1 MGSDIF
7 EVGVNFGKMVLIF
20 VMMVQIVP
28 LLVWVERRGSAF
40 IQNRFGPNRV
50 GPLGLTQ
57 LLADAVK
64 FIFKED
70 FLPEKSHRLVF
81 YAAPIMALIP
91 AALAFAA
98 IPLSMPIEITQ
109 FEMLGSIWGPYR
121 FVFQGYEIGIGIV
134 FVLGVSSLAAY
145 SLLMAGWASSNKYS
159 LYGALRASA
168 QTISYELAL
177 GLSLV
182 GILLLFNTF
191 NFQEIIVLQDKALAF
206 SFFGQEVSLGWL
218 PNWGVF
224 YQPLGA
230 IIFFAA
236 MFAECNRLPF
246 DLPEAEAELVAGYHT
261 EYGGLKMNM
270 FYIGEYGHMLVASAL
285 MVTFYFGGYS
295 LGPWLTEETVNG
307 LSQWIV
313 ESISPTIVYLMDIP
327 FPESFAAIFEA
338 SQNKVNILTAFVFHG
353 VFLGKVLIFLWLFV
367 HVRWTLPRFR
377 YDQLMDLGWK
387 TMLPWALA
395 NTILTAIVVLVM
407 RMN

>member
-1 MGSDIF
+1 MGTDLF
-7 EVGVNFGKMVLIF
+7 EIGVNFGKMVLIF

-70 FLPEKSHRLVF
+70 FLPEKSHRFLF

-98 IPLSMPIEITQ
+98 IPLSMPIDISQ
-109 FEMLGSIWGPYR
+109 FEMLGQTWGPYR
-121 FVFQGYEIGIGIV
+121 FVFQGYDIGIGIV

-145 SLLMAGWASSNKYS
+145 SLLMAGWGSSNKYS

-182 GILLLFNTF
+182 GVLLLFNSF
-191 NFQEIIVLQDKALAF
+191 NFQEIIALQDKAMAF
-206 SFFGQEVSLGWL
+206 SFLGQEMSVSWL
-218 PNWGVF
+218 PNWGIF

-295 LGPWLTEETVNG
+295 MGPWLTEETVRNLLAMVASG
-307 LSQWIV
+307 AS
-313 ESISPTIVYLMDIP
+313 ENLM
-327 FPESFAAIFEA
+327 
-338 SQNKVNILTAFVFHG
+338 NVLTASRLVFHG
-353 VFLGKVLIFLWLFV
+353 IFLAKVLIFLWIFI

-395 NTILTAIVVLVM
+395 NTIVTAIVILVM